1 MWNLAHLVVIVAD
14 AQKAAAD
21 GGGLSKREVMLAG
34 SVVHEGR
41 CLLVVLNK
49 LDTLPDNAAQSQ
61 ARLLPLLPYLPALRS
76 FLHRVTLHPVIPG
89 IVPYTHSSS

>member
-49 LDTLPDNAAQSQ
+49 LDTLPNTAAQSQ
-61 ARLLPLLPYLPALRS
+61 ARLLPILPCLAALPALS
-76 FLHRVTLHPVIPG
+76 YIELLCTESCQAL
-89 IVPYTHSSS
+89 Y